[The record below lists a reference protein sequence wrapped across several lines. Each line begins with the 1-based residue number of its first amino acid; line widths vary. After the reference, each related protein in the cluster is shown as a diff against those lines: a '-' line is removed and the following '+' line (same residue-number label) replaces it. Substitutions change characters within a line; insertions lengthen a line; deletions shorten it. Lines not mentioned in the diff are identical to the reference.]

1 MATGLKPA
9 LSRLRLRLTLLY
21 VLAGSLLVLVM
32 GGGAY
37 AILSAY
43 FQTTTDQILEARLAE
58 ELLQLGRTAAIDRTP
73 SGVFGLPRR
82 SSEEGEEEEA
92 SGEERERPSAAERA
106 TTFALLVAASGQILS
121 AAPVDAPRLTA
132 PVDLEAAEALGI
144 DRRTVQTGGI
154 TYRLLTYHV
163 PNSTTPAFVQVG
175 RPLTDQERARAQ
187 LLTGVVVLGGFST
200 VALALASWWLAGRT
214 LRPAQIAWDRQQAFI
229 ADAGHELRAP
239 LTLLR
244 ASAEVARQDVSP
256 ADEDLRALLDDVLAE
271 SDHLARLVDD
281 LLLLARLD
289 SGRLTVARERVPVG
303 PLLDDLSRQVSR
315 LAGEKGVR
323 VQTDASTVVVLG
335 DPTRLR
341 QALLILLDNAL
352 RFTPSGGT
360 IRLSAVTRGNRGV
373 VSVEDTGQGIPAAHL
388 PHIFDRFYQVDSART
403 GSHAGLGLAIA
414 RTVVEA
420 QGGRIAATSRS
431 GVGTR
436 VEISLPAS

>member
-9 LSRLRLRLTLLY
+9 LNRLRLRLTLLY

-58 ELLQLGRTAAIDRTP
+58 ELLQFGRTAAIDRTP

-106 TTFALLVAASGQILS
+106 TTFALLVTASGQILS

-154 TYRLLTYHV
+154 TYRLLTYRV

-256 ADEDLRALLDDVLAE
+256 ADEDLRALLDDVLVE

-289 SGRLTVARERVPVG
+289 SGRLTVAREQVPVG

-373 VSVEDTGQGIPAAHL
+373 LSVEDTGQGIPAAHL

-431 GVGTR
+431 GAGTR
-436 VEISLPAS
+436 VEISLPAG